1 MSSGPKIKE
10 GDRQSPEGFYTITA
24 SLLNPKSNYYLS
36 FDTGFPNKFDRA
48 HGRTGSN
55 LMVHGDCSS
64 RGCYSMTDESIAEI
78 YALVRESLKGG
89 NSSVQLQIFPF
100 RMNAANLAKHASSP
114 HMSFWKDIKEGY
126 DRFELTKTPPSWDV
140 CNKEYVFD
148 VPRTA
153 VLEASAACPA
163 EVTKAPMIAGLSEKA
178 AADEAA
184 MATEVASLSAKT
196 AAEKAAADKKAA
208 EEAAIK
214 ARGESDRQFCR
225 RHLWGRQGRR
235 RDQADVS
242 QAGRPS
248 SGSAHQAGLKAKG
261 SSVSVHFPAAPTAR
275 SDIALRAG
283 ARGLHKL
290 RVCGGLPLI
299 RLDAFASIHLL
310 PQGEKGVL
318 TACLAPALPGT
329 VTDLPARIHT
339 APFLSGPRPRDSLSA

>member
-1 MSSGPKIKE
+1 MTVLRTLFAWIAVVAMATLLTGCGGLMKGDGRAQQPLKQEAVAKLKSLGSSPGAGMMVRIFKETSELEVWKQTASGGYKFFKSYEICAWSGELGPKIKE

-126 DRFELTKTPPSWDV
+126 DRFELTKMPPSWDV

-214 ARGESDRQFCR
+214 ARGESIGNFVGDIF
-225 RHLWGRQGRR
+225 GAGK
-235 RDQADVS
+235 DADVTK
-242 QAGRPS
+242 QMYPKLVAP
-248 SGSAHQAGLKAKG
+248 
-261 SSVSVHFPAAPTAR
+261 VPAPR
-275 SDIALRAG
+275 IK
-283 ARGLHKL
+283 RG
-290 RVCGGLPLI
+290 
-299 RLDAFASIHLL
+299 
-310 PQGEKGVL
+310 
-318 TACLAPALPGT
+318 
-329 VTDLPARIHT
+329 
-339 APFLSGPRPRDSLSA
+339 